1 MARPSRKKRRG
12 WGGPQQSEDTA
23 LRALRGW
30 PCRLRSRVS
39 DEGRQYGNQG
49 NAIAAT
55 VKRRAASALVCRRHA
70 WLERKLKVNKALAR
84 HERPAQAD
92 QAPPVRRTSGAPSL
106 RGGVGV
112 SRPLEASE
120 AYEL

>member
-1 MARPSRKKRRG
+1 
-12 WGGPQQSEDTA
+12 
-23 LRALRGW
+23 LRGW

-39 DEGRQYGNQG
+39 DEGRQYGDQG

-55 VKRRAASALVCRRHA
+55 VKRRAASALARHKHA
-70 WLERKLKVNKALAR
+70 WLERRLKVNKALAR

-92 QAPPVRRTSGAPSL
+92 RAPPVRQTFGAPSQ

>member
-1 MARPSRKKRRG
+1 
-12 WGGPQQSEDTA
+12 
-23 LRALRGW
+23 L
-30 PCRLRSRVS
+30 RVS

-106 RGGVGV
+106 RGGVGEADPWRYKATNFFTSHSFV
-112 SRPLEASE
+112 SRRDVK
-120 AYEL
+120 